1 MHKNITKQ
9 LAAAVK
15 NKRCWFTFC
24 TTFVVALCGMVVIL
38 RHSDVNASLS
48 PSFSSLESIENEIYN
63 EEFSEPDNDFIAE
76 EFASAEEPVEPEP
89 TEETRENTVSVKKGD
104 TLLNILTDLGL
115 EYGEANEIFLAA
127 KKVYDPRDLK
137 AGQKLQ
143 ISMEW
148 NLPENKLIAVN
159 GISTQIRSGEHL
171 VIEKNEEGKYVAEL
185 QKDEL
190 IEEINSAGGTIN
202 GSLAGAMNG
211 EKVPAGIVANFI
223 NIFSYSVDF
232 RRDVKKGDKFEI
244 IYQNYITPDGEVVK
258 NGNILFA
265 SLTLGKNK
273 IDLYRFKDKS
283 GNVDYYDAKGYA
295 MKKTLSRKPM
305 SYQNARISSAA
316 GVTRSTKTTASTGEL
331 ITRRRATRWFMPPAT
346 ESSRSPNT
354 TAVTATTSRSA
365 TIRNIP
371 PLTAICRNLPKASAP
386 AYASNRGRLSAT
398 SVQPAVRP
406 AHICT
411 MRSSKTANG
420 SIR

>member
-283 GNVDYYDAKGYA
+283 GNVEYYDAKGYA
-295 MKKTLSRKPM
+295 RIKTLSR
-305 SYQNARISSAA
+305 
-316 GVTRSTKTTASTGEL
+316 
-331 ITRRRATRWFMPPAT
+331 
-346 ESSRSPNT
+346 
-354 TAVTATTSRSA
+354 
-365 TIRNIP
+365 
-371 PLTAICRNLPKASAP
+371 
-386 AYASNRGRLSAT
+386 
-398 SVQPAVRP
+398 
-406 AHICT
+406 
-411 MRSSKTANG
+411 
-420 SIR
+420 

>member
-1 MHKNITKQ
+1 
-9 LAAAVK
+9 
-15 NKRCWFTFC
+15 
-24 TTFVVALCGMVVIL
+24 MVVIL

-265 SLTLGKNK
+265 SLTLGKT
-273 IDLYRFKDKS
+273 KS
-283 GNVDYYDAKGYA
+283 TFIVS
-295 MKKTLSRKPM
+295 KT
-305 SYQNARISSAA
+305 
-316 GVTRSTKTTASTGEL
+316 
-331 ITRRRATRWFMPPAT
+331 
-346 ESSRSPNT
+346 
-354 TAVTATTSRSA
+354 
-365 TIRNIP
+365 
-371 PLTAICRNLPKASAP
+371 KA
-386 AYASNRGRLSAT
+386 AT
-398 SVQPAVRP
+398 S
-406 AHICT
+406 IT
-411 MRSSKTANG
+411 MMPRVTP
-420 SIR
+420 

>member
-283 GNVDYYDAKGYA
+283 GNIDYYDAKGYA

-305 SYQNARISSAA
+305 SYQNARISSPFGRRRHPIYKDYRVHWGVDYAAPRNTLVYAA
-316 GVTRSTKTTASTGEL
+316 GDGVIQVAKYNGGYG
-331 ITRRRATRWFMPPAT
+331 
-346 ESSRSPNT
+346 
-354 TAVTATTSRSA
+354 RSA

>member
-202 GSLAGAMNG
+202 GSLAGRH
-211 EKVPAGIVANFI
+211 E
-223 NIFSYSVDF
+223 
-232 RRDVKKGDKFEI
+232 RRKSARRHRCQLHQHFFL
-244 IYQNYITPDGEVVK
+244 QR
-258 NGNILFA
+258 
-265 SLTLGKNK
+265 
-273 IDLYRFKDKS
+273 RF
-283 GNVDYYDAKGYA
+283 
-295 MKKTLSRKPM
+295 PP
-305 SYQNARISSAA
+305 
-316 GVTRSTKTTASTGEL
+316 
-331 ITRRRATRWFMPPAT
+331 RR
-346 ESSRSPNT
+346 
-354 TAVTATTSRSA
+354 
-365 TIRNIP
+365 
-371 PLTAICRNLPKASAP
+371 
-386 AYASNRGRLSAT
+386 
-398 SVQPAVRP
+398 
-406 AHICT
+406 
-411 MRSSKTANG
+411 
-420 SIR
+420 